1 MQKSHLITYMIVM
14 LLFSMFF
21 HMMIHSSFILQF
33 MHYYL
38 TYRIPYCYAF
48 SDIVFKLKDTI
59 LCVLRVIE
67 VEVS

>member
-1 MQKSHLITYMIVM
+1 MQKSHLITYMIAM

-33 MHYYL
+33 MHYCF
-38 TYRIPYCYAF
+38 TYRIPYFYAF
-48 SDIVFKLKDTI
+48 SDIVFKLKDII
-59 LCVLRVIE
+59 LFVLRVIE